1 MKRGGSIINI
11 CSLASFYGLPNNP
24 CYVASKGGLKQLSKA
39 LLEVLDLPPEKIKE
53 ISKLGRERIKSRFSI
68 NRIVKKYEEL
78 YEEISMS

>member
-1 MKRGGSIINI
+1 MGQ
-11 CSLASFYGLPNNP
+11 P
-24 CYVASKGGLKQLSKA
+24 KQLSKA

-53 ISKLGRERIKSRFSI
+53 ISKLGRERKRSRFSI